1 MAEIRFDPDKACEL
15 LETETVSDR
24 SRRWRRFRPQNFQT
38 VVGVFEPRKW
48 NHEQRT
54 AEPQR
59 WKAMCL
65 VCGQRFQGDCM
76 TGAVRTHICRFGA
89 VHAHRDP
96 LQPKERR
103 EG

>member
-1 MAEIRFDPDKACEL
+1 
-15 LETETVSDR
+15 
-24 SRRWRRFRPQNFQT
+24 
-38 VVGVFEPRKW
+38 
-48 NHEQRT
+48 
-54 AEPQR
+54 
-59 WKAMCL
+59 
-65 VCGQRFQGDCM
+65 M